1 MEGFPRLNPAERLEW
16 AWTWQL
22 RLEGH
27 SVAQH
32 KLFGDRGDQNGVCR
46 RINPD
51 GWGVSVSVNGT
62 VGAPNAAL
70 AGIVAN
76 AVLSLIEVHEF
87 RELWRMRRS
96 EFWIGTVSFLSVLA
110 LGPLRAVGIAFL
122 ISTIDGICRA
132 PARTPRRSWKRPTA
146 VTSSPRG
153 RLGLRFFRPDGVPLG
168 APSTSPTRPYS

>member
-1 MEGFPRLNPAERLEW
+1 MGLDFGNCDWKVTAWLNTSSSGIVVTKMGFV
-16 AWTWQL
+16 
-22 RLEGH
+22 G
-27 SVAQH
+27 
-32 KLFGDRGDQNGVCR
+32 

-96 EFWIGTVSFLSVLA
+96 EFWIGTVSFLSVWPLA
-110 LGPLRAVGIAFL
+110 R
-122 ISTIDGICRA
+122 C
-132 PARTPRRSWKRPTA
+132 
-146 VTSSPRG
+146 
-153 RLGLRFFRPDGVPLG
+153 
-168 APSTSPTRPYS
+168 APSVSSS